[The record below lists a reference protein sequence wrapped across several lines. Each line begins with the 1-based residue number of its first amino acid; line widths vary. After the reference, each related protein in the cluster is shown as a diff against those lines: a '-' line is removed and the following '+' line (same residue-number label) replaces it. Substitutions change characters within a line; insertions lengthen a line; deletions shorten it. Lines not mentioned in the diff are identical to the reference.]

1 MVWTNPISSDEA
13 TATQL
18 ATPAY
23 DGIKFS
29 TVITADDAAN
39 TLTCAAATIKDL
51 VPTDQTT
58 SAMLTDQT

>member
-29 TVITADDAAN
+29 TVVTASETGN
-39 TLTCAAATIKDL
+39 TLTCGTASITDL